1 MIILAGRMTRDTIGG
16 SLQEGLQDAAS
27 VGNTNGFKINV
38 NSVLQI
44 SSSQRGLLSDESH
57 HIRKQ
62 KMLTSI
68 ANIFKLQRLTLT
80 PHANSASPSAK
91 LRKKTEER
99 YEFSHFVPS
108 SIRENLRKPF
118 NCFFAKKIDWPSLRR
133 SCKQWIKNPLNMA
146 ILLWITCV
154 AVSGA
159 ILFLVMTGMLN
170 KILNKQSQ
178 RNSWFEVNN
187 QFLNALFTLMCL
199 YQHPK
204 RFHHLVLL
212 CRWKPKDI
220 IILRKLYCK
229 NGTCKPHEWFHM
241 MVVVVL
247 LHVNC
252 FAQYALCGLNWGFNR
267 SERPVVG
274 VGICISI
281 AIAAPALAGVYCIAS
296 PLGKEYETEEAAQN
310 HIPTSNTFASRNDH
324 SLVEYTPQWR
334 GGLFDLWDNLSVA
347 CLTLFCSFCVF
358 GRNMERQNFGNK
370 YVHIA
375 TFLLFC
381 VAPFWIFNMAT
392 INIDDEP
399 VRLVLG
405 LLGIFLC
412 VFGLLYGGYW
422 RIQMRERFNLPPNKL
437 CCGKPAVT
445 DCIQWLFCCWC
456 SLAQE
461 VRTAESYDIVE
472 DKFFCKKQTQSCVQL
487 ALNSLPPEDKAP
499 QVTSMSTSSFWSS
512 HSFNKIWSEES
523 KDHSSL
529 SEIEFSRERKQNVME
544 VPIPLTIQIDDND
557 IK

>member
-1 MIILAGRMTRDTIGG
+1 MTRDTSGG
-16 SLQEGLQDAAS
+16 SLQEGLQDTAL
-27 VGNTNGFKINV
+27 VGNTNGFKANA
-38 NSVLQI
+38 NSSLQI

-57 HIRKQ
+57 HIGKHR
-62 KMLTSI
+62 MLTSI
-68 ANIFKLQRLTLT
+68 ASIFKLHRFIL
-80 PHANSASPSAK
+80 HANLAYPSTK
-91 LRKKTEER
+91 IRQKTEER
-99 YEFSHFVPS
+99 YEFSHFVPA
-108 SIRENLRKPF
+108 IREIFRKPF
-118 NCFFAKKIDWPSLRR
+118 NCFLAKKIDWSSLRR

-146 ILLWITCV
+146 ILLWIICV

-170 KILNKQSQ
+170 KILTKQSQ

-212 CRWKPKDI
+212 CRWKPNDI
-220 IILRKLYCK
+220 IILRKIYCK
-229 NGTCKPHEWFHM
+229 NGTRKPHEWVHM

-281 AIAAPALAGVYCIAS
+281 AITAPALAGVYCITS
-296 PLGKEYETEEAAQN
+296 PLGKEYETDEEAQN
-310 HIPTSNTFASRNDH
+310 HIPTITAFASRNDH

-347 CLTLFCSFCVF
+347 CLSLFCGFCVF
-358 GRNMERQNFGNK
+358 GRNMERLHFGNM

-392 INIDDEP
+392 LNIDDEC
-399 VRLVLG
+399 VRRVLW
-405 LLGIFLC
+405 LIGILLC

-422 RIQMRERFNLPPNKL
+422 RIQMRERFNLPPNKI

-445 DCIQWLFCCWC
+445 DCIQWLLCCWC

-461 VRTAESYDIVE
+461 VRTAESYDIVD
-472 DKFFCKKQTQSCVQL
+472 DKFFCKKKTESCVQP
-487 ALNSLPPEDKAP
+487 ALKSLPPEDKVP
-499 QVTSMSTSSFWSS
+499 QVTSMSTSSFWNNHGLS
-512 HSFNKIWSEES
+512 KIWSEES
-523 KDHSSL
+523 KDYSSL

-544 VPIPLTIQIDDND
+544 APIPLTIQIDEKDS
-557 IK
+557 KRT